1 MMLNCSNCGA
11 PLKSDICEYCGTYY
25 PDKVSLSKSAV
36 NDLISR
42 KALLG
47 IVEEIECKI
56 SDEKAV
62 FSALGLNKAIVSIDR
77 YTG

>member
-1 MMLNCSNCGA
+1 MFNCSNCGA

-25 PDKVSLSKSAV
+25 PDQASLSKSAV

-42 KALLG
+42 KALLD

-62 FSALGLNKAIVSIDR
+62 FSASGLNKAIAIIGR